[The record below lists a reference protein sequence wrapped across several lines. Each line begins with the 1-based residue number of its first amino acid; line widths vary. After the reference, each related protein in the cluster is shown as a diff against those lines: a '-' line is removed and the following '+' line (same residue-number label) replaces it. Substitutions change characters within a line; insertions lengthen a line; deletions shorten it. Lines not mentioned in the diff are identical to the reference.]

1 MKRTKQRVW
10 AEGRA
15 IAAQLPDE
23 SDAVVLEDHDFS
35 TSDDEDRTPKGRA
48 TGDLL
53 KGTSN
58 AAQHAGSVS
67 ERFLR
72 MGYQEDGR
80 QASPERHRDM
90 SDRDVLE
97 KGLYIILISLH
108 GLVRGDRMELGK
120 DPDTG
125 GQVQLCCVWLV
136 CTHSDCP
143 EILIHGTH
151 SDWPCPLCL
160 RVPSSVVCFIPCW
173 SWLLCIT
180 NNVASVRLCTKVRQ
194 AVQKHLHQPALFVG
208 FPALL
213 Q

>member
-53 KGTSN
+53 RGTSS
-58 AAQHAGSVS
+58 ASVPHAGSAS
-67 ERFLR
+67 EQFLR

-80 QASPERHRDM
+80 QASPERQRDM

-97 KGLYIILISLH
+97 KGLYIILISMH

-125 GQVQLCCVWLV
+125 GQVRGAPFPVL
-136 CTHSDCP
+136 
-143 EILIHGTH
+143 
-151 SDWPCPLCL
+151 PCPFQYHRDALTSAPAANLCKMYGL
-160 RVPSSVVCFIPCW
+160 GILSCHSTPTFLNLHRSSMLKPHE
-173 SWLLCIT
+173 
-180 NNVASVRLCTKVRQ
+180 RQ
-194 AVQKHLHQPALFVG
+194 ASIRCP
-208 FPALL
+208 
-213 Q
+213 